1 MCLDRRKRIFFL
13 KLIGYNIENA
23 ENLISVSSLSFDII
37 IARMCTGI
45 DWLLIAI
52 PFVLCYSNKFMYNI
66 INVFALIF
74 IWFFV
79 NIIRIWILVEFTSRN
94 YNWWISHHIPYM
106 ILYYGTLLIIV
117 GTWSKNRIRIKFIK
131 KREHKTIT
139 SLSI

>member
-1 MCLDRRKRIFFL
+1 MVAYRIKSQTLRMVISRKIDVILLIWSVGIVIFYLYDWQFL
-13 KLIGYNIENA
+13 RT
-23 ENLISVSSLSFDII
+23 V
-37 IARMCTGI
+37 
-45 DWLLIAI
+45 IAI

-106 ILYYGTLLIIV
+106 ILYYGTLLIVV